1 MQKVSDL
8 GQGKHVTNIEES
20 SQIVIV
26 EDGIL

>member
-1 MQKVSDL
+1 MQNVSDI
-8 GQGKHVTNIEES
+8 GQRKHVTNIEES